1 MPIPGTCSATTSQR
15 SVTMART
22 VARGVFSPD
31 MRNQNREGN
40 AMRIGCKSMLLAL
53 VYAVAGALPLRAQS
67 AASPDQEGVRRAVLD
82 YVEGFYEGDTTR
94 LVRSVAPT
102 VHKYGYSKRD
112 AEYVGSQ
119 MPYANFMSYANSIKE
134 GRNRT
139 PPDAPKE
146 ITLFDVQDQTA
157 SAKLTAWWGTDYLL
171 LAKLNGRWMITHV
184 LWQTAP
190 PK

>member
-1 MPIPGTCSATTSQR
+1 
-15 SVTMART
+15 
-22 VARGVFSPD
+22 
-31 MRNQNREGN
+31 
-40 AMRIGCKSMLLAL
+40 MRIRRASLLLAL
-53 VYAVAGALPLRAQS
+53 VCALTGALPLRAQS
-67 AASPDQEGVRRAVLD
+67 APSPDQDGVRRAVLD
-82 YVEGFYEGDTTR
+82 YVEGFYEGDTTK

-119 MPYANFMSYANSIKE
+119 MPYTAFMSYANGVKE

-171 LAKLNGRWMITHV
+171 LAQLNGRWMITHV
-184 LWQTAP
+184 LWQTPP